1 MTNALRSS
9 SLHTWRTDIFAMVAS
24 LALTACSEDSSPI
37 AKVDGSVEAGSPSDA
52 SSVEAGAPPDASDT
66 CTGGRAWRYE
76 TPGCGAHAPARVCRN
91 GYLDAACLGGY
102 ICTCAGKWQ
111 TTCFRAAA
119 EPWAYLIPPDKV
131 SPGQAP
137 RDGTPCDP
145 AVVPDGGVVPDGR
158 P

>member
-1 MTNALRSS
+1 MANAIRSS
-9 SLHTWRTDIFAMVAS
+9 SLQTWRADIFAMVAS
-24 LALTACSEDSSPI
+24 LALTACREDSPAI
-37 AKVDGSVEAGSPSDA
+37 GNVDGSVEAGAPSDA
-52 SSVEAGAPPDASDT
+52 SSVEAGAPSDASDS
-66 CTGGRAWRYE
+66 CSGKRAWRFE
-76 TPGCGAHAPARVCRN
+76 TPGCGASAPARVCG

-119 EPWAYLIPPDKV
+119 EPWSYLIPPDKV
-131 SPGQAP
+131 APGRAP